1 VDASKR
7 LARQALTM
15 GENRIQ
21 LFLLEIQEE
30 RDQIFHAF
38 WLTMGIAVFVL
49 LMGVAL
55 TILISLSCWQWSP
68 AAALSILVMVYGG
81 MAGFL
86 YAQLVRLRRE
96 WQSFSATLNELRKD
110 RECLEKNPN

>member
-1 VDASKR
+1 MEPTMDTAPHLVDASKR
-7 LARQALTM
+7 LARQALVV

-38 WLTMGIAVFVL
+38 WLSMGIMVFVL

-55 TILISLSCWQWSP
+55 TLLIAVACWQWSP
-68 AAALSILVMVYGG
+68 VIALSILVVVYGG
-81 MAGFL
+81 IAGVL
-86 YAQLVRLRRE
+86 YAQMARLRRE
-96 WQSFSATLNELRKD
+96 WQSFS
-110 RECLEKNPN
+110 